1 MNTFDDDD
9 GGYYGG
15 GCFSGECT
23 IKMLDGSSKLV
34 KNLIPKV
41 DHIATPD
48 GQGALIRCVIKT
60 NTFDGLA

>member
-34 KNLIPKV
+34 KNLIPNV

-48 GQGALIRCVIKT
+48 G
-60 NTFDGLA
+60 